1 MQPLQTPI
9 TMVSVELNFFANGVK
24 YNLPI
29 PNDAEFPTSIN
40 RAVSDYEDIKS
51 RKGDFTKTIKVQAN
65 QLANKVFQSLFK
77 PYIAQ
82 DSAVVASLRGDN
94 ENVKCVLLV
103 NGLVHMAG
111 YAKIK
116 TASSFGG
123 QPLYY
128 EITVYSS
135 MNDWASQFAE
145 MKLRDLSL
153 GTYIWNY
160 ANIRAASENDG
171 GWPANSSNHVY
182 PLIDY
187 GDIGNK
193 TGAYGSIMDY
203 ELRPAPYIKAIIKQA
218 FTQIGYT
225 LSSDFFDNLDISRLI
240 YPFTSGN
247 WERPFSLYNQYRA
260 KVSWS
265 SQQDLTSNIGA
276 NPTVIN
282 ADPQSQILLNQN
294 LNFQMPLI
302 INVNQ
307 GGLRNGN
314 AFTFT
319 PTQSGTFTISGSF
332 IMTTGNNSYGV
343 QFMGGSTV
351 LLNLRDLGIGSNNTT
366 INFSFDYFLTANVKY
381 SIAVLILYTTIPIYI
396 NPTSYVQFTPQKQI
410 EIGGIFDLAYTLPD
424 KSVMEF
430 MQGIFQLFN
439 LVFDTNPQNKN
450 ITIEAKDAWVD
461 STGATVNGFYLPTS
475 SAVDYSA
482 KQQQHL
488 ESKLDFIAN
497 YKIYQFWCYKN
508 DSADGV
514 LTEREKRTKHRYGGY
529 RHKLFDRFIKGED
542 KIENS
547 HFAPTYMGYKKLGGQ
562 NGYIP
567 TVSGYYQNTLVPIMA
582 NNMTNGVDNASYT
595 FEPRI
600 LYFKYSTHL
609 APYAGSSG
617 SYNYEWSI
625 RQSNGNGV
633 NGYGGPTPRAFFID
647 VDGEVDFSLL
657 YNDCDIPAFNA
668 TDRVGLFNRFWSKTV
683 PVINEGVKGSVFF
696 KYLEIDNLNFNFR
709 KLLYTDSVYW
719 IVNKI
724 IDYKPAE
731 QTFTK
736 FELILKNELGK
747 AANQTQTDGI
757 DGWASPYD
765 SGTSGEMINFN
776 IGEDDGISTST
787 GESVNVII
795 DKVITLVNTKPKPTK
810 AQNRKQ
816 P

>member
-1 MQPLQTPI
+1 
-9 TMVSVELNFFANGVK
+9 MVSVELNFFANGVK

-29 PNDAEFPTSIN
+29 PNDSEFPTSIN

-65 QLANKVFQSLFK
+65 QVANKVFQSLFK

-171 GWPANSSNHVY
+171 GWPANTSNHVY

-247 WERPFSLYNQYRA
+247 WERPFSIYNQYRA
-260 KVSWS
+260 RVSWS
-265 SQQDLTSNIGA
+265 SQQNLFGVSNLVA
-276 NPTVIN
+276 SPNVLN
-282 ADPQSQILLNQN
+282 ADPQSQILLNQAINWN
-294 LNFQMPLI
+294 LPN
-302 INVNQ
+302 INT
-307 GGLRNGN
+307 GSGNGFK
-314 AFTFT
+314 FTAS
-319 PTQSGTFTISGSF
+319 QSGTFTISGQLLMSSTNNVVNAYF
-332 IMTTGNNSYGV
+332 IGYAPTLTNLINLGGVTLAGNG
-343 QFMGGSTV
+343 
-351 LLNLRDLGIGSNNTT
+351 T
-366 INFSFDYFLTANVKY
+366 INFSFDYFLSTGIEY
-381 SIAVLILYTTIPIYI
+381 SIAFVPFQSPVSPIYI
-396 NPTSYVQFTPQKQI
+396 NATSYVQFTAKKEI

-439 LVFDTNPQNKN
+439 LVFDTEPLNKT

-529 RHKLFDRFIKGED
+529 RHKLFDRFTKGED